1 MLNDF
6 ATKHCKNCQTLHKK
20 EFEALCKNCSFNLV
34 NFCPKINKFESF
46 INPYAIICL
55 VLLAIHLIALIVV
68 VQGKLVPV
76 LVSLGLWIISYF
88 CLVFNDLAWKFSMY
102 RVKQR
107 HKMKLGGLDDE
118 PGN

>member
-1 MLNDF
+1 MPNDF
-6 ATKHCKNCQTLHKK
+6 EIKHCKNCQTLHKK
-20 EFEALCKNCSFNLV
+20 EFEALCKICSSNNDLV

-46 INPYAIICL
+46 INPYAIIFL
-55 VLLAIHLIALIVV
+55 ILMAVHLIALIVV

-88 CLVFNDLAWKFSMY
+88 CLAFNDLAWKFSMY

-107 HKMKLGGLDDE
+107 HKLELYESGR
-118 PGN
+118 